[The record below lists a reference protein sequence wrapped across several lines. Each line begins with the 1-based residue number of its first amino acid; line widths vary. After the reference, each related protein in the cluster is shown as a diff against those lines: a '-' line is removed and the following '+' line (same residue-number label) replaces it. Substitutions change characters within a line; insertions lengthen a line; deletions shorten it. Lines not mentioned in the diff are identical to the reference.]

1 MNDATD
7 DPKDPKKDA
16 PKELEA
22 LMQAAVGDGGVVVS
36 GHRGQHMEIAEVA
49 DQMVWMTRSPVEK
62 SEFEALEVDAS
73 YTKSGVGPASMDRAG
88 FRHSPDRPDEPV
100 REREIGGHQFINVAA
115 PAGLKPPT
123 EQGAP
128 MTGYVNKAHVL
139 GFEAGRRLAILTTPE
154 GDFVEV
160 VGDASHDADLLLP
173 EGGELSEIVLTDHWV
188 VPLPTPTRV
197 FFWWQGAVRS
207 FQGPVTLPS
216 SK

>member
-1 MNDATD
+1 
-7 DPKDPKKDA
+7 
-16 PKELEA
+16 
-22 LMQAAVGDGGVVVS
+22 
-36 GHRGQHMEIAEVA
+36 MEIAEVA
-49 DQMVWMTRSPVEK
+49 DHMVWMTRSPVEK

-115 PAGLKPPT
+115 PAGGETTNGASGADDRLRQ
-123 EQGAP
+123 QGARP
-128 MTGYVNKAHVL
+128 
-139 GFEAGRRLAILTTPE
+139 RLQGGSSSGDPEDTE

-160 VGDASHDADLLLP
+160 VGDASNDAELLLP

-207 FQGPVTLPS
+207 FQGPVMLPS